1 MLPVCLLKGFESV
14 KSVIIENFDIII
26 ILSVTYKEFLVTD
39 LNKLKNDKSIVY
51 DKKVSNPSSI
61 INYK

>member
-26 ILSVTYKEFLVTD
+26 LSVTHKELLVPD
-39 LNKLKNDKSIVY
+39 LNKLKSDKSIVY